1 MKKFLVTL
9 VLLMSAITANA
20 NSVSFSGDF
29 SSNADSRTFSISF
42 PMGSLGGSI
51 YTFDSADGLDPFLS
65 LFDSGMN
72 LLATDDDSGPGLEA
86 FLSDAN
92 EPFLPIGNY
101 FLTLSVSNDGRPF
114 MMFDEPLNWNL
125 VFENNSEYSSVSEVP
140 VPAAAWLFASGALGL
155 FGFKRKSLA

>member
-1 MKKFLVTL
+1 M
-9 VLLMSAITANA
+9 
-20 NSVSFSGDF
+20 
-29 SSNADSRTFSISF
+29 
-42 PMGSLGGSI
+42 
-51 YTFDSADGLDPFLS
+51 
-65 LFDSGMN
+65 
-72 LLATDDDSGPGLEA
+72 LATDDDSGPGLEA

-125 VFENNSEYSSVSEVP
+125 MFENNSEYSSVSEVP